1 MPFSKLRRN
10 TSNQTTRRANTMR
23 KIGFENLTIRDG
35 RAHKITSRIQ
45 NTRSTR
51 FEMDLKTIIK
61 KLGHRK
67 KIEPPRT

>member
-1 MPFSKLRRN
+1 
-10 TSNQTTRRANTMR
+10 MR